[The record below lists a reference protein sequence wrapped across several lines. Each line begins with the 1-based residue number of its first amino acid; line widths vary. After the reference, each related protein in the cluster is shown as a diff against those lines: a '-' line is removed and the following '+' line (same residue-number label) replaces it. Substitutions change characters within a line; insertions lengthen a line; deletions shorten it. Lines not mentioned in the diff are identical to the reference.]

1 MVKFI
6 EAILMGSENASA
18 LAKFYRETVGLK
30 QASEFEMGEEG
41 ATKGFEFSFESG
53 PGIYIMDHS
62 EVKGKNSNS
71 ARIMINL
78 EVDNLEEEV
87 KRLDDAGVKKIADT
101 YHIEDYGYVATFEDL
116 DGNYFQLVKTR
127 E

>member
-6 EAILMGSENASA
+6 EAILIGSENASA

-30 QASEFEMGEEG
+30 QASEFEMGEKGE
-41 ATKGFEFSFESG
+41 TKGFEFSFDSG
-53 PGIYIMDHS
+53 PGIYITDHS

-78 EVDNLEEEV
+78 EVEDLEAEV
-87 KRLDDAGVKKIADT
+87 KRLDEAGVKKIADT
-101 YHIEDYGYVATFEDL
+101 YHIEEYGYVATFEDI
-116 DGNYFQLVKTR
+116 DGNYFQLTKTR